1 MSDNKQQVAN
11 RGQDEGSVAR
21 GNNQTSNQN
30 QREVRTMLP
39 PVDVM
44 EDEGGITLLADLPG
58 ASKEQ
63 LSIRVDG
70 DALTIEAPIE
80 LGELEQ
86 LEPVYAEIRSGRW
99 RRSFTLSR
107 ELDSTRVEAALKDGV
122 LTLHVPKLEH
132 AKPRRIEVR
141 AG

>member
-1 MSDNKQQVAN
+1 MNDTKQEVATRGSGDANVAKSNAQAQRDNVPA
-11 RGQDEGSVAR
+11 
-21 GNNQTSNQN
+21 
-30 QREVRTMLP
+30 MLP
-39 PVDVM
+39 SVDVT
-44 EDEGGITLLADLPG
+44 EDEGGITLIADLPG

-70 DALTIEAPIE
+70 DALTIEAPIDI
-80 LGELEQ
+80 GEIDK
-86 LEPVYAEIRSGRW
+86 LEPVYAEVRSGRY

-122 LTLHVPKLEH
+122 LTLRVPKLEH

>member
-1 MSDNKQQVAN
+1 MNDSKQQVAT
-11 RGQDEGSVAR
+11 RSQGEATATRSEGQRD
-21 GNNQTSNQN
+21 N
-30 QREVRTMLP
+30 VRTMLP

-80 LGELEQ
+80 LGELDK
-86 LEPVYAEIRSGRW
+86 LEPVYAEVRSGRW